1 MKAFQYFSKLISVLN
16 VPFQPSSLIHFST
29 HLVNVNDVPNTMT
42 SYEKTN
48 KIETWSLTGR
58 SPQSGEEDVCA

>member
-1 MKAFQYFSKLISVLN
+1 MKAFQHFFKPISVLN
-16 VPFQPSSLIHFST
+16 VPFQLSSLIHFSM
-29 HLVNVNDVPNTMT
+29 HLVNVNDVPDTMT

-58 SPQSGEEDVCA
+58 SPQSGEEDICA